1 VRADGG
7 PLPDHLGNLTLDS
20 DPAASATSSKAAT
33 STLQIA
39 NGASVNGQT
48 SPENL
53 LTNASGSAVYTLS
66 GDSIHHAKCTA
77 ANGCFKVWRPVK
89 VASARRLSKAPGI
102 NGKLGVWRRDGL
114 LQVTLGGHPLYTF
127 AGDSQRDAAT
137 GNGIHSF
144 GGTWHVIKTNATG
157 ATTTP
162 TAPAAPTPTP
172 TAPPTPPPL
181 Y

>member
-1 VRADGG
+1 
-7 PLPDHLGNLTLDS
+7 
-20 DPAASATSSKAAT
+20 
-33 STLQIA
+33 
-39 NGASVNGQT
+39 
-48 SPENL
+48 
-53 LTNASGSAVYTLS
+53 
-66 GDSIHHAKCTA
+66 
-77 ANGCFKVWRPVK
+77 VK

-144 GGTWHVIKTNATG
+144 GGTWHVIKTTATG